1 MICRRFAIRAMVFTV
16 ILTVL
21 VDRRFRPCM
30 KGIGQTAVQRVFQC
44 SSREIAH
51 DIVENDASGCSF
63 HDMAVAVPY
72 DSQMIADGKASAVGF
87 GFEHRVLDL
96 VEQIG
101 ETIQPL
107 VLQNDHLGIKEHDD
121 IKIRRCIML

>member
-1 MICRRFAIRAMVFTV
+1 
-16 ILTVL
+16 
-21 VDRRFRPCM
+21 
-30 KGIGQTAVQRVFQC
+30 
-44 SSREIAH
+44 
-51 DIVENDASGCSF
+51 
-63 HDMAVAVPY
+63 MAVAVPY

-121 IKIRRCIML
+121 IKIRAVSCYDGDSERPLRLGG